1 MTRQICTICPRDTTI
16 PTSADSSTRMHWL
29 PAAKACWAITCLCI
43 VTTMHLT
50 VLIRWERGQ
59 YQFLNDLVIRRFLLR
74 PVQFSLP
81 KKRKLNIMFHYTTK
95 RIITCV
101 GPFAR
106 Q

>member
-1 MTRQICTICPRDTTI
+1 MTRQISTICPRDTTI
-16 PTSADSSTRMHWL
+16 PTSVVSSTQMRFPPL
-29 PAAKACWAITCLCI
+29 GKAYWAITCLCI

-59 YQFLNDLVIRRFLLR
+59 YQFLNDLVIHRFLLR